1 MIQVPLALLAIVSVG
16 FGLNLPRPAHGNLRE
31 KLARIDFAGAATL
44 VAATFLLLLG
54 LDRGGNVSWRD
65 HVTIASLVSSAVLFA
80 SFVAV
85 ELRWAREPFAPKRIV
100 ANKSLLAS
108 YLANL
113 FSNGAAISLIYHVSL
128 YLQAVQGFSARQVGL
143 AMLPMVVGG
152 VAGSL
157 TAGVVMQATGRYYVL
172 TVVMF
177 MLMLAG
183 TVTVSLVTGVVA
195 YTLVALVLGES
206 FSVCCLPASF

>member
-1 MIQVPLALLAIVSVG
+1 MQVPLMFIAILTVT
-16 FGLNLPRPAHGNLRE
+16 FGLSLARPPAADFRA
-31 KLARIDFAGAATL
+31 KLARVDFAGAGAL
-44 VAATFLLLLG
+44 VLAVLLLLFG
-54 LDRGGNVSWRD
+54 LDRGGNVAWHDR
-65 HVTIASLVSSAVLFA
+65 VTLGALGGAAGAAAL
-80 SFVAV
+80 FVAI

-100 ANKSLLAS
+100 AHPALLPS
-108 YLANL
+108 YLCNL
-113 FSNGAAISLIYHVSL
+113 FGSGAALALVFHVPL

-206 FSVCCLPASF
+206 FLVCCLLASF